1 MQGNG
6 VVSVSPRGMLLQAVN
21 GVEVGKVLVSA
32 GDKNTDERQLVSM
45 VKAASPML
53 TYEALPLIGVPPEQ

>member
-32 GDKNTDERQLVSM
+32 GDKNTDERQ
-45 VKAASPML
+45 
-53 TYEALPLIGVPPEQ
+53 